1 MSNRNVSW
9 TLLARWLTAP
19 TLVMF
24 LCAGL
29 ARAQDSSA
37 NYTFVVASGFLC
49 DPGESGSCSAVAK
62 SPNGDS
68 YKLSGA
74 GTFNTQTKS
83 VTAAGTFAH
92 ESSNGTVLERG
103 VWIVSQLVNF
113 DSYGVAP
120 GALRQQRVALGP
132 QQFGPKR
139 LPMSSGPMPT
149 GGLAVFRIRLL
160 PMSGVSKTAVL
171 QANCALGDAP
181 RQRSVEGIR
190 LSFES
195 NGNEFSEEV
204 SGRVMFLSMHPEVS
218 TPARIPTQEPAP
230 QSSEAPPNGQQ

>member
-9 TLLARWLTAP
+9 TLLAGWLAAP

-29 ARAQDSSA
+29 ARAQGNSA
-37 NYTFVVASGFLC
+37 NYTLVVASGFLC

-62 SPNGDS
+62 SPNGDG

-92 ESSNGTVLERG
+92 EASNGTVLEWG
-103 VWIVSQLVNF
+103 VWIVSQLVSF
-113 DSYGVAP
+113 DSYGIAP
-120 GALRQQRVALGP
+120 DALRQQRVAPGP
-132 QQFGPKR
+132 QQFAPKR

-160 PMSGVSKTAVL
+160 PISGASKTALL
-171 QANCALGDAP
+171 QANCALGDVP
-181 RQRSVEGIR
+181 RERSVEGIR
-190 LSFES
+190 LIFEKG
-195 NGNEFSEEV
+195 GNEFSEEV
-204 SGRVMFLSMHPEVS
+204 GGRVLFLSMQLELSPTVKSSQQEA
-218 TPARIPTQEPAP
+218 ARGLAEPTH
-230 QSSEAPPNGQQ
+230 N